1 MSKLALK
8 NPLVS
13 EKGYM
18 QAGNGVYSFYVAISE
33 TKESVKTKIEKEFKV
48 NVLKINSQVL
58 NGKVKR
64 VKGKSG
70 VRSDQKKMI
79 VTLKSGQ
86 KIDIFETEKDET
98 KDTSSRKYKSS
109 KSTNK
114 KVEGKEDKEI
124 K

>member
-13 EKGYM
+13 EKGYL
-18 QAGNGVYSFYVAISE
+18 QAGRGVYSFYVAISE
-33 TKESVKTKIEKEFKV
+33 TKESIKTKIEKEFKV

-58 NGKVKR
+58 NGKVKK

-86 KIDIFETEKDET
+86 KIDIFETEKDEP
-98 KDTSSRKYKSS
+98 KDKKKKDKKDDK
-109 KSTNK
+109 KSTS
-114 KVEGKEDKEI
+114 EKENNDKEV